1 MANITIKTNVP
12 GMALG
17 LSEGA
22 NAVELRVVKEECAR
36 LNALN
41 GVRAYGD
48 AVRFEDV
55 QKALAVKYPTEH
67 HGRLYGAIWGFIGY
81 LVLAVDGWYQYFRA
95 WNRGEQNVRR

>member
-1 MANITIKTNVP
+1 MANITIKGDLTM
-12 GMALG
+12 GAAIA
-17 LSEGA
+17 EGA
-22 NAVELRVVKEECAR
+22 ATVELRVVKEECAR

-81 LVLAVDGWYQYFRA
+81 LVLAMDGWYQYFRA